1 MFMNKKFKMVMIKEI
16 LVEDKN
22 KKMESKSTI
31 DCKQPI
37 YQKLVS

>member
-1 MFMNKKFKMVMIKEI
+1 MFMNNELKMVMIREI

-37 YQKLVS
+37 DQRLVS